1 MIPEEELVGAQQQD
15 PYFGPRMSDS
25 DMVAEAIMSVPAAS
39 MPPGELSYNQTNAL
53 SKYDS
58 TGSIEYFTADE
69 IAAGQAEAKRRRQ
82 AEIDKRRQEE
92 AAAESQRLSERT
104 MRVTERAE
112 SERLREEALAKAAEA
127 RRQRI
132 LARRNIYAPTP
143 PAGIQA
149 PPGGPAGGPAAAAT
163 PPGPRIA
170 PPPAATRGPTS
181 APSVSSVDQAPP
193 MMPVRTLE
201 GDFRKQNVGG
211 QDFKVPLV
219 ELTATGAYVPNASAL
234 SVEDFTS
241 AYTMQDARAV
251 ADMIRSG
258 GDPRAQQEQSRIDAA
273 ARMIASNGRLTPE
286 ERKAANDELMRRQA
300 ALHHGF
306 LQSQGAGMGVRAG
319 LGDVNPAAPPME
331 QVFSLMQQLQ
341 KQYPNADP
349 KMLYEM
355 AVNIAS
361 SARTPARADG
371 TVPYSVGL
379 MGQAA
384 AGEKAAQEAEV
395 AKSQQRAVG
404 EQVLKMQQQGWEFN
418 DANEYMSA
426 VASND
431 TKKAGEI
438 YERRVLKEEIKQ
450 VRESMKPISAGEIDR
465 NIQTEVLQRDAA
477 YNTKVNR
484 LILLQKAQAGDK
496 KAQDELRLYQGTPEY
511 DSAFGKGGELEKLDA
526 EVRAALGAAL
536 NDPDNRRKAE
546 ERIRE
551 KAGTSKPTS
560 IGDRRGQLAAMAKI
574 LEVRD
579 RFPPGSWTE
588 NDLNENWDDLVA
600 GVEQGLPDDV
610 DARLIIWI
618 GLGQSNFR
626 GSKADADKA
635 RKAVRLLEPIAKKLG
650 LVLPKV
656 VETPETVAS
665 TTSAQSAP
673 DTQAPRAPITS
684 IPLSV
689 EE

>member
-1 MIPEEELVGAQQQD
+1 MIPEEKLVGAQPQVPGNTDISD
-15 PYFGPRMSDS
+15 P
-25 DMVAEAIMSVPAAS
+25 VAKAIMAVPAAS
-39 MPPGELSYNQTNAL
+39 MPPGELSLSQTDELAKTVIGGEL
-53 SKYDS
+53 RPDTYS
-58 TGSIEYFTADE
+58 ADE

-112 SERLREEALAKAAEA
+112 AERIREEALAKAAEA

-143 PAGIQA
+143 PAGSPL
-149 PPGGPAGGPAAAAT
+149 PPGGPSAGPTGPVPT
-163 PPGPRIA
+163 PGPRIA
-170 PPPAATRGPTS
+170 PPPAATRGPIS

-193 MMPVRTLE
+193 MVPVRTLE
-201 GDFRKQNVGG
+201 GDFRKQNIGG
-211 QDFKVPLV
+211 KDFKVPLV
-219 ELTATGAYVPNASAL
+219 ELTAIGTSVPNASAL

-286 ERKAANDELMRRQA
+286 ERKSATDELMRRQA

-331 QVFSLMQQLQ
+331 QVYAMMDQLR

-361 SARTPARADG
+361 SARTPARSDG

-395 AKSQQRAVG
+395 AKSQNRAVG
-404 EQVLKMQQQGWEFN
+404 EQVLKMQQQGWDFN

-431 TKKAGEI
+431 TKNAARIYDRHKLRQEI
-438 YERRVLKEEIKQ
+438 AQ
-450 VRESMKPISAGEIDR
+450 VRESMKPVSNAEIDR

-477 YNTKVNR
+477 YSTKVNR
-484 LILLQKAQAGDK
+484 LLLLQRAQAGDK
-496 KAQDELRLYQGTPEY
+496 KAQEELNLYQGEPEW
-511 DSAFGKGGELEKLDA
+511 DKAFGKGGELEKLDA
-526 EVRAALGAAL
+526 DVRAALGAAL
-536 NDPDNRRKAE
+536 NDPGNRRKAE

-551 KAGTSKPTS
+551 KAGTSMPSSLKERNGALLALSLALELKSRLSPGAS
-560 IGDRRGQLAAMAKI
+560 I
-574 LEVRD
+574 
-579 RFPPGSWTE
+579 
-588 NDLNENWDDLVA
+588 DDD
-600 GVEQGLPDDV
+600 ET
-610 DARLIIWI
+610 ARLKEILPEGINPHVI
-618 GLGQSNFR
+618 SVLAR
-626 GSKADADKA
+626 GWKTVYFDDADPQRREQRAKEFREDLKA
-635 RKAVRLLEPIAKKLG
+635 IKPFADVIGIEIPPVTTRDPNPEPSK
-650 LVLPKV
+650 PN
-656 VETPETVAS
+656 PE
-665 TTSAQSAP
+665 
-673 DTQAPRAPITS
+673 APRAPFTS
-684 IPLSV
+684 LPLSV
-689 EE
+689 ELE